1 MISKKIQNLKIA
13 TILPYKENYS
23 LEKASAAS
31 LWVAEFFKNSKFKEN
46 NFIYGYTKS
55 KNYLTKN
62 YVNIIIKSINSKFT
76 SSTNEYSSKLIKQ
89 INSKNFDIVEIHNR
103 PLILFNLVNKVDNR
117 FVFYF
122 HNDPLSMKGS
132 KKISERLFILK
143 NTEKIIFVSE
153 WVRKRF
159 FLDLDKKLTTK
170 TEVIY
175 PSVLAQR
182 PIKKEKVITFVG
194 RLNESK
200 GYDIF
205 AKSIIRILNEF
216 PKWKAL
222 SIGDEDRR
230 SIYIDHKQHK
240 ELGFLNHKKT
250 LNILNKSEIAV
261 VPSRWEEPFGRTG
274 LEASSRGCATIISN
288 RGGLTETTNHAV
300 VLKKLDEINLYKEL
314 KRLIKN
320 HKIRKDLQKLS
331 RKNIKHSIS
340 QNTKAIDQMRESIFP
355 RYNLN
360 ILKNRLKILNLYN
373 QGQKLNHRLY
383 NISLGKKFT
392 NGFIRNNHDVLEI
405 SDRDFLKN
413 NKSFNLF
420 QNRKNFQKYLLDS
433 FKNYNPDLFF
443 FGHTKNIDLST
454 IDEFKSYN
462 KNLIIS
468 QWNEDPVMPSLNYS
482 KQNISNIN
490 LYSNFVD
497 HNFIT
502 THPSLIKNKVNSKN
516 FHFFFVPV
524 DKNIECFDVF
534 NMKPKNDL
542 FYAMSHGVNRAVLKA
557 GTEDTRV
564 EFLDKLV
571 KKIPNIKYDFYGFSN
586 KQPIWGNDFNN
597 QLINSK
603 MGLNLSRGKPTKY
616 YSSNRIASIMG
627 NGLLTFVD
635 EKVQM
640 NDFFTKNEIIFYKN
654 INDLSDKIKFYSNK
668 DKLRKKIAKNG
679 KEKYFKLF
687 NETKIT
693 KYFVDISI
701 GNKTSLF
708 L

>member
-420 QNRKNFQKYLLDS
+420 QNRKNFQKYLLES